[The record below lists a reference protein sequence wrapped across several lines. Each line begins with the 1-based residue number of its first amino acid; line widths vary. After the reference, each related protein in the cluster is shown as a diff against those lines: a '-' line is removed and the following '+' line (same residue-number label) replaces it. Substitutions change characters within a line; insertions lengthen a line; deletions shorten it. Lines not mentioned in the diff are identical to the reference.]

1 MRFLFRIF
9 LLAGLLSAKAL
20 WAQQKLDVKHRL
32 EALTDFYNYLSIPN
46 TSDNQRGIQQ
56 TLDFISDYLEHVG
69 VQTEIWEENQ
79 TRYLYGHRDVG
90 ATKTIL
96 IYLQLDALEVDA
108 AAWNQLD
115 PFTPVLKMRKSG
127 QWQPLE
133 DVSTAVTLDSTYIF
147 ARGASDS
154 KGPSFALLYALKFL
168 SEFGIQSEVNLKII
182 GDTAEEKGSKD
193 LNALVQSKAAELKA
207 DGLLILDGTRSL
219 ADVPTLT
226 FGARG
231 IAQLSLT
238 TYGARSELHSGQY
251 GGIAANPWYE
261 MTTLIKALVDE
272 NERVLVTDF
281 DPYKETEEEERY
293 FRELTLGGY
302 EELEN
307 RIGAPT
313 LSRYQHPQ
321 QDYQHPALILKG
333 MYSGNGNQK
342 IQTKIPSEVTAAFE
356 LRLTPETPAE
366 RQFSLIESYLKDLGY
381 TLIENEPN
389 LEQRKEIQ
397 KLVRIEKSIGSIA
410 FRTPLDAT
418 TGTWLE
424 KGIQK
429 GLGTSTILKLNT
441 TGGSQ
446 PIGAFI
452 EALNI
457 DAVALRIPNPDATIH
472 AANEN
477 IALKNLFEG
486 IESLLGILTTPFE

>member
-1 MRFLFRIF
+1 M
-9 LLAGLLSAKAL
+9 AGLLSAKAL

-56 TLDFISDYLEHVG
+56 TLDFVSSYLEGVG
-69 VQTEIWEENQ
+69 VETEIWEENQ
-79 TRYLYGHRDVG
+79 TRYLYGYRDVG
-90 ATKTIL
+90 APKTIL

-115 PFTPVLKMRKSG
+115 PFKPVLKMRKSG

-133 DVSTAVTLDSTYIF
+133 DVSTAVTLDSTYVF

-154 KGPSFALLYALKFL
+154 KGPSFALLYALKQL
-168 SEFGIQSEVNLKII
+168 SEFSIQPKVNLKII

-207 DGLLILDGTRSL
+207 DALLILDGTRSL
-219 ADVPTLT
+219 ADVLTLT

-261 MTTLIKALVDE
+261 MTALINTLVDE
-272 NERVLVTDF
+272 NQRVLVTDF
-281 DPYKETEEEERY
+281 DPYKETKEEERY

-321 QDYQHPALILKG
+321 QDYQHPTFILKG
-333 MYSGNGNQK
+333 MYSGNGDQK

-366 RQFSLIESYLKDLGY
+366 RQ
-381 TLIENEPN
+381 
-389 LEQRKEIQ
+389 
-397 KLVRIEKSIGSIA
+397 
-410 FRTPLDAT
+410 
-418 TGTWLE
+418 
-424 KGIQK
+424 
-429 GLGTSTILKLNT
+429 
-441 TGGSQ
+441 
-446 PIGAFI
+446 
-452 EALNI
+452 
-457 DAVALRIPNPDATIH
+457 
-472 AANEN
+472 
-477 IALKNLFEG
+477 
-486 IESLLGILTTPFE
+486 

>member
-1 MRFLFRIF
+1 M
-9 LLAGLLSAKAL
+9 AGLLSTKAL

-32 EALTDFYNYLSIPN
+32 EALTDFYNYSSIPN

-56 TLDFISDYLEHVG
+56 TLDFVSDYLEGTG
-69 VQTEIWEENQ
+69 VKTEIWQENQ
-79 TRYLYGHRDVG
+79 TRYLYGYRDVG
-90 ATKTIL
+90 ATKTVL
-96 IYLQLDALEVDA
+96 IYLQLDALEADSSSWDQPDA
-108 AAWNQLD
+108 
-115 PFTPVLKMRKSG
+115 FTPVLKMRKSG
-127 QWQPLE
+127 RWQSVKDE
-133 DVSTAVTLDSTYIF
+133 ADAVVLDSTYLF

-154 KGPSFALLYALKFL
+154 KGPSFALLYALKL
-168 SEFGIQSEVNLKII
+168 LTEFGLQPEVNLKII

-193 LNALVQSKAAELKA
+193 LNALIQSKAAELKA
-207 DGLLILDGTRSL
+207 DALLILDGTRSL

-238 TYGARSELHSGQY
+238 TYGALSELHSGQY
-251 GGIAANPWYE
+251 GGITANPWYK
-261 MTTLIKALVDE
+261 MTTLVQTLVGE
-272 NERVLVTDF
+272 NEKVLIPDF
-281 DPYKETEEEERY
+281 DPYKETENEQKY
-293 FRELTLGGY
+293 FQELILGRY

-307 RIGAPT
+307 RLGVTT
-313 LSRYQHPQ
+313 LAHYQHPQ

-333 MYSGNGNQK
+333 MYSGNGSQK

-366 RQFSLIESYLKDLGY
+366 RQFNLIEAHLENLGY
-381 TLIENEPN
+381 TLIDSDPTP
-389 LEQRKEIQ
+389 EQRKKIS
-397 KLVRIEKSIGSIA
+397 KLVRIEKSKGSIA
-410 FRTPLDAT
+410 FRTPLDASI
-418 TGTWLE
+418 GSWIE
-424 KGIQK
+424 AGIQK
-429 GLGTSTILKLNT
+429 SLGDTEILKLNT

-457 DAVALRIPNPDATIH
+457 EAVALRIPNPDANIH

-486 IESLLGILTTPFE
+486 IESILGILTTPFE

>member
-9 LLAGLLSAKAL
+9 LLAGLLSTKAL

-32 EALTDFYNYLSIPN
+32 EALTDFYNYSSIPN

-56 TLDFISDYLEHVG
+56 TLDFVSDYLEGTG
-69 VQTEIWEENQ
+69 VKTEIWQENQ
-79 TRYLYGHRDVG
+79 TRYLYGYRDVG
-90 ATKTIL
+90 ATKTVL
-96 IYLQLDALEVDA
+96 IYLQLDALEADSSSWDQPDA
-108 AAWNQLD
+108 
-115 PFTPVLKMRKSG
+115 FTPVLKMRKSG
-127 QWQPLE
+127 RWQSVKDE
-133 DVSTAVTLDSTYIF
+133 ADAVVLDSTYLF

-154 KGPSFALLYALKFL
+154 KGPSFALLYALKL
-168 SEFGIQSEVNLKII
+168 LTEFGLQPEVNLKII

-193 LNALVQSKAAELKA
+193 LNALIQSKAAELKA
-207 DGLLILDGTRSL
+207 DALLILDGTRSL

-238 TYGARSELHSGQY
+238 TYGALSELHSGQY
-251 GGIAANPWYE
+251 GGITANPWYK
-261 MTTLIKALVDE
+261 MTTLVQTLVGE
-272 NERVLVTDF
+272 NEKVLIPDF
-281 DPYKETEEEERY
+281 DPYKETENEQKY
-293 FRELTLGGY
+293 FQELILGRY

-307 RIGAPT
+307 RLGVTT
-313 LSRYQHPQ
+313 LAHYQHPQ

-333 MYSGNGNQK
+333 MYSGNGSQK

-366 RQFSLIESYLKDLGY
+366 RQFNLIEAHLENLGY
-381 TLIENEPN
+381 TLIDSDPTP
-389 LEQRKEIQ
+389 EQRKKIS
-397 KLVRIEKSIGSIA
+397 KLVRIEKSKGSIA
-410 FRTPLDAT
+410 FRTPLDASI
-418 TGTWLE
+418 GSWIE
-424 KGIQK
+424 AGIQK
-429 GLGTSTILKLNT
+429 SLGDTEILKLNT

-457 DAVALRIPNPDATIH
+457 EAVALRIPNPDANIH

-486 IESLLGILTTPFE
+486 IESILGILTTPFE